1 MWETKLNDLSAVVT
15 RSSKQ
20 LVDPE
25 NSLTVVMMTSSSGVR
40 EVRKERNVYHSNVG
54 SKSEEL
60 LFQNTL

>member
-1 MWETKLNDLSAVVT
+1 MWETMLNDFSAVVT

-40 EVRKERNVYHSNVG
+40 EVRKELNDHHVKVESNL
-54 SKSEEL
+54 KSYFL
-60 LFQNTL
+60 